1 MVIRIKKNHMPTQ
14 FTFKDRIYIDSSS
27 YKNTYVPRFLLADLD
42 GDGVNDLVYTK
53 NSRNTGGGG
62 FNETYPNGIGY
73 DGDATKFIVKAQLIL
88 SGSGKLQNSTNKITN
103 DPGALMASGLA
114 VGEFNGDGIPD
125 FVIGNYGMDVG
136 LPTPIGHG
144 WNTYVYLSNKA
155 SNTWTATQLTPKF
168 TDLYDLYL
176 THAISVGDLN
186 GDGLDDIYLNARNWG
201 DRIYLSKGDGTF
213 TTKTTFEL
221 YGKLDTRTLGVFIT
235 DTNSDGKDELIR
247 LVDNEGDRGFP
258 AVGKWLS
265 KTGNLE
271 NQIVSNPTNS
281 PTVNYLPEGL
291 FGSKTTMSLE
301 ALSFDINGDGQKD
314 LLINQTRAGTDAYMG
329 SKFQVLINDGK
340 GGWKD
345 ESYRVEKQSTEGVVD
360 FWYRD
365 ITTADYD
372 MDGDLDIFAYEV
384 GQGTYLYEN
393 VNGTFTNQ
401 TEKVIGKLN
410 PSVNGIYPIDWGN
423 HIELVSIPSK
433 TSKTSNYD
441 GEVQIYTSETIF
453 RRKAPEGKFIAYDID
468 KNAGTT
474 AKILGAV
481 IGKDGLQNKSYVG
494 IGLSL
499 LDKGMSYSDL
509 GALAL
514 TAVGATTNDAVV
526 STLWKNVIG
535 TVATEANL
543 APYIKMLTDGM
554 KVGDLVVLAAD
565 TSFNTTNIN
574 LVGLA
579 QTGIEYLPVV

>member
-1 MVIRIKKNHMPTQ
+1 MPTQ
-14 FTFKDRIYIDSSS
+14 FIFKDRIYIDSST
-27 YKNTYVPRFLLADLD
+27 YKNSYVPNFLLADLD
-42 GDGVNDLVYTK
+42 RDGVNDLIYTRNNR
-53 NSRNTGGGG
+53 NSGGP
-62 FNETYPNGIGY
+62 FHETYPNGVGY
-73 DGDATKFIVKAQLIL
+73 DGDATKFIVKTNLIL
-88 SGSGKLQNSTNKITN
+88 SGSGKLQVANERVTN
-103 DPGALMASGLA
+103 DPGTLTVAGLDI
-114 VGEFNGDGIPD
+114 GEFNGDGIPD
-125 FVIGNYGMDVG
+125 FVIGSYGMDVG
-136 LPTPIGHG
+136 LPPPTMHG
-144 WNTYVYLSNKA
+144 WNTYVYLSNKS
-155 SNTWTATQLTPKF
+155 SNTWTATQITPKF
-168 TDLYDLYL
+168 SDLYDLFL
-176 THAISVGDLN
+176 TGDVAVGDLN
-186 GDGLDDIYLNARNWG
+186 SDGLDDIYIGARNWG
-201 DRIYLSKGDGTF
+201 DRVYLSKGDGTF
-213 TTKTTFEL
+213 TNKTTFEL
-221 YGKLDTRTLGVFIT
+221 YGKLDTRTLGVLII

-247 LVDNEGDRGFP
+247 TVDNEGDRGFS
-258 AVGKWLS
+258 GGGNWLT

-271 NQIVSNPTNS
+271 NQIISNPTSS
-281 PTVNYLPEGL
+281 PTINYLPVGQ
-291 FGSKTTMSLE
+291 FGAKTTMSLS
-301 ALSFDINGDGQKD
+301 AISFDINGDGQKD
-314 LLINQTRAGTDAYMG
+314 LLINQTRAGTDVYMG

-360 FWYRD
+360 FWYRN
-365 ITTADYD
+365 ITASDFD

-384 GQGTYLYEN
+384 GDGTFLYEN

-401 TEKVIGKLN
+401 TEKVLRKLN

-423 HIELVSIPSK
+423 HVELVSIPSR
-433 TSKTSNYD
+433 TSKVSNYD
-441 GEVQIYTSETIF
+441 GEVQIYTSETIL
-453 RRKAPEGKFIAYDID
+453 RRKFPEGKFVAYDLNA
-468 KNAGTT
+468 NAGTT

-499 LDKGMSYSDL
+499 LDNGMSYSDL

-535 TVATEANL
+535 TLATEAIK
-543 APYIKMLTDGM
+543 APYIKMLNDGM

>member
-1 MVIRIKKNHMPTQ
+1 MPSQ

-27 YKNTYVPRFLLADLD
+27 FKNTYVPRFLLADLD

-88 SGSGKLQNSTNKITN
+88 SGSGNLQNSTNKITN
-103 DPGALMASGLA
+103 DPGTLMASGLA

-136 LPTPIGHG
+136 LPAPIGHG
-144 WNTYVYLSNKA
+144 WNTYVYLSNKTL
-155 SNTWTATQLTPKF
+155 NTWAATQLTPRF
-168 TDLYDLYL
+168 DNLNDLYL
-176 THAISVGDLN
+176 THAVAVGDLN

-221 YGKLDTRTLGVFIT
+221 YGKQDTRTLGVFIT

-247 LVDNEGDRGFP
+247 LVSNDGDRGFS
-258 AVGKWLS
+258 GGGNWLA

-271 NQIVSNPTNS
+271 NQLISNPTNS
-281 PTVNYLPEGL
+281 PSVNYLPEGL
-291 FGSKTTMSLE
+291 FGAKATMSLG

-345 ESYRVEKQSTEGVVD
+345 ESYRIEKQSTEGVVD
-360 FWYRD
+360 FWFRD

-384 GQGTYLYEN
+384 DQGTYLYEN

-401 TEKVIGKLN
+401 TEKVLGKLN

-441 GEVQIYTSETIF
+441 GEVQIYTSETIS
-453 RRKAPEGKFIAYDID
+453 RRKVPEGKFIAYDINN
-468 KNAGTT
+468 NAGKT

-481 IGKDGLQNKSYVG
+481 IGKDGLQNKTYVG

-526 STLWKNVIG
+526 STLWRNVIG
-535 TVATEANL
+535 TEATSAIK

>member
-1 MVIRIKKNHMPTQ
+1 MLTQ
-14 FTFKDRIYIDSSS
+14 FTFKDRIYIDSSTYRNS
-27 YKNTYVPRFLLADLD
+27 YIPRFLLADLD
-42 GDGVNDLVYTK
+42 GDGVKDLVYTK
-53 NSRNTGGGG
+53 DNRNTGSG

-73 DGDATKFIVKAQLIL
+73 DGDASKFIVKAQLL
-88 SGSGKLQNSTNKITN
+88 LTGSGKLQNSTNKITN
-103 DPGALMASGLA
+103 DPGSLMASGLA

-144 WNTYVYLSNKA
+144 WNSYVYLSNKS

-168 TDLYDLYL
+168 ENLYDLFL
-176 THAISVGDLN
+176 THAIEVGDLN
-186 GDGLDDIYLNARNWG
+186 DDGLDDIYLNARNWG
-201 DRIYLSKGDGTF
+201 DRVYLSKGDGTF

-221 YGKLDTRTLGVFIT
+221 YGKLDTRTLGVLII
-235 DTNSDGKDELIR
+235 DTNSDSKNELIR
-247 LVDNEGDRGFP
+247 LVSNDGDRGF
-258 AVGKWLS
+258 AGGGNWLT

-271 NQIVSNPTNS
+271 NQIISSPSNS
-281 PTVNYLPEGL
+281 PTINYLPIGQ
-291 FGSKTTMSLE
+291 FGARTTMSLG
-301 ALSFDINGDGQKD
+301 ALSFDINGDGLKD
-314 LLINQTRAGTDAYMG
+314 LLINQTRAGTDVYMG
-329 SKFQVLINDGK
+329 GKFQVLINDGK

-384 GQGTYLYEN
+384 GAGTYLYEN

-401 TEKVIGKLN
+401 TEKVLGNLN

-423 HIELVSIPSK
+423 HVELVSIPSR

-441 GEVQIYTSETIF
+441 GEVQIYTSETIL
-453 RRKAPEGKFIAYDID
+453 RRKMPEGKFVAYDLNA
-468 KNAGTT
+468 NAGTT

-481 IGKDGLQNKSYVG
+481 IGKDGLQNKSHVG

-499 LDKGMSYSDL
+499 LDSGMSYSDL

-514 TAVGATTNDAVV
+514 KAVGATTNDSVV

-535 TVATEANL
+535 TEATTAIK